1 MRYHDYGGRRNPSP
15 VILIAKELIHMKI
28 RNNEEL
34 KLFVETLDRCSD
46 PVLVVTRRGTQYDLS
61 DLAQRYLGI
70 AEMIREEGMNEP
82 ELFASSYK
90 DEMQL
95 FGYLKAVEKKP
106 A

>member
-1 MRYHDYGGRRNPSP
+1 
-15 VILIAKELIHMKI
+15 MKI

-61 DLAQRYLGI
+61 DPAQRYLGI

-82 ELFASSYK
+82 ELFADSRS
-90 DEMQL
+90 DEVRL
-95 FGYLKAVEKKP
+95 FAFLENREERHIA
-106 A
+106 